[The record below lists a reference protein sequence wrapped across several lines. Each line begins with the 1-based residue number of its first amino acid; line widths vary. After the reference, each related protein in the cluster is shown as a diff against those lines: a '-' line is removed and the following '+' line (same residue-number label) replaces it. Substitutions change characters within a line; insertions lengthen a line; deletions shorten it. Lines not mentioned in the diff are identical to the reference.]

1 MAIRYIDTRFFES
14 PFVRGLKGA
23 SKTLYCFIICNAS
36 GAGIWAKD
44 LEVASLYTG
53 FKLIDADFEVFIKSG
68 KAIDLK
74 NGKYF
79 FPDFIEHQYP
89 KGLSEKNPA
98 QVNFIKELLQYNLLD
113 KDLTVLKT
121 LKRPFEGSQVTVPV
135 IEEVKEEEKAE
146 TKPDLI
152 FPFDTPTFLKNWE
165 LWKQYKK
172 EQHKFTYKHISEQAA
187 LKSISNLSSG
197 NEEKA
202 IQIIHQSINNG
213 WKGFFELKNNSNG
226 NNKTQRP
233 ILTAALEVLRNASGN
248 KPE

>member
-53 FKLIDADFEVFIKSG
+53 FKLTDADFEVFIKSG

-121 LKRPFEGSQVTVPV
+121 LKRPFEGSQVTVTV
-135 IEEVKEEEKAE
+135 KEEVKEEAKEEE
-146 TKPDLI
+146 THDFEILINVPFEDFWDLY
-152 FPFDTPTFLKNWE
+152 D
-165 LWKQYKK
+165 KK
-172 EQHKFTYKHISEQAA
+172 
-187 LKSISNLSSG
+187 
-197 NEEKA
+197 
-202 IQIIHQSINNG
+202 
-213 WKGFFELKNNSNG
+213 
-226 NNKTQRP
+226 
-233 ILTAALEVLRNASGN
+233 VGN
-248 KPE
+248 KETIEKKWGEVDRYGTN

>member
-1 MAIRYIDTRFFES
+1 MAKRFTDTDKYKK
-14 PFVRGLKGA
+14 PFIRGLKGA
-23 SKTLYCFIICNAS
+23 YKLLWDYLYHECDNS
-36 GAGIWAKD
+36 GVWIVDFDIAQIYLGMDMPINKREA
-44 LEVASLYTG
+44 LEVFNSDEVKIVEIDGGKKWFIPSFLTFQYG
-53 FKLIDADFEVFIKSG
+53 QLSPENRFHKSILLKLSQNG
-68 KAIDLK
+68 IDLNK
-74 NGKYF
+74 
-79 FPDFIEHQYP
+79 PLTSP
-89 KGLSEKNPA
+89 
-98 QVNFIKELLQYNLLD
+98 LQGSKD
-113 KDLTVLKT
+113 KDMDKDMD
-121 LKRPFEGSQVTVPV
+121 KNKD
-135 IEEVKEEEKAE
+135 KEPE
-146 TKPDLI
+146 PDLI

-187 LKSISNLSSG
+187 LKSISNLSNG